1 MADTSAKKGDRF
13 IVCTGCSGGAD
24 LAKALIGRVDVETTD
39 CMNVCDKPI
48 SLAVRA
54 EGKAAYLFT
63 GVDPDA
69 PEDIEAFAKLY
80 AASPDG
86 QIMDARPAGALRFC
100 LVGRIPA

>member
-1 MADTSAKKGDRF
+1 MATSNDRF
-13 IVCTGCSGGAD
+13 IVCVGCSGGAD
-24 LAKALIGRVDVETTD
+24 LARALEGRVPVETTD
-39 CMNVCDKPI
+39 CMNVCDRPI

-80 AASPDG
+80 ANSPDG
-86 QIMDARPAGALRFC
+86 QIMDVRPAGALRFC